1 MGISAINACRADENV
16 GPLKLPSN
24 WSSLSAIQ
32 QGFVLIDLERVNRG
46 LPAIVGLSGSLN
58 TLASAGAASQN
69 DPSFPAGGF
78 VGGGAIWAGAPS
90 VLAADYMWMY
100 ADGPG
105 GTNLDCG
112 SGSDSGCWG
121 HRDIILWDKGGTLV
135 AGGGYSASNGG
146 ISSAYI
152 VLSGYSTGNLTF
164 TWAGELKYF
173 ASKPAVE
180 PLTGQAARAAKR
192 HKKKPKHRRHKGTPV
207 SSTPSSTSSST
218 SNSGPT
224 ISFG

>member
-1 MGISAINACRADENV
+1 MGISAINACRATENV

-24 WSSLSAIQ
+24 WGSLSAVK
-32 QGFVLIDLERVNRG
+32 QGFVLINLERVNRG

-58 TLASAGAASQN
+58 TLASAGAASES

-100 ADGPG
+100 VDGPG
-105 GTNLDCG
+105 GNNLDCSSAG
-112 SGSDSGCWG
+112 DRGCWG
-121 HRDIILWDKGGTLV
+121 HRDIILWDKAGTLV
-135 AGGGYSASNGG
+135 AGGGYSGEGATS
-146 ISSAYI
+146 SSAYV

-180 PLTGQAARAAKR
+180 PLTGKTASAAKR
-192 HKKKPKHRRHKGTPV
+192 HKKKPRRRRHKAKQAT
-207 SSTPSSTSSST
+207 TSSST
-218 SNSGPT
+218 SNGIT
-224 ISFG
+224 ITIG